1 MFDEIPKVEFTVQE
15 NGVTVYRD
23 SITFESMAELRNTS
37 TTERNALFQARYDA
51 WKATVE
57 QMTAESNEQE
67 TEAEVADGNQNS

>member
-1 MFDEIPKVEFTVQE
+1 MFEETPKVEFTVQE
-15 NGVTVYRD
+15 NGITVYRD
-23 SITFESMAELRNTS
+23 TIIYDSMAELRNTS
-37 TTERNALFQARYDA
+37 TAERNAMFQARYDA